1 MNLAPIA
8 LFAYNRPEHLR
19 ASLAALVSNPLA
31 AQSHL
36 YLYSDGPKDD
46 VSVPLV
52 ELVRSIARKVEG
64 FRAVTVVERKGN
76 IGLVASITGE
86 VKRLCAEFGR
96 VIVLEDDLITA
107 PFFLSY
113 MNEALE
119 RFENEA
125 RVMQVSGY
133 MYSIPARNG
142 NRATFLPATSCW
154 GWGTWRRA
162 WDSYDPTIRGF
173 DELKADP
180 ARRRAFNLDGYYDYV
195 DLLSAHIAGRV
206 NSWGAVWHLN
216 VFLKGG
222 LTVYPPVS
230 LVSNIGF
237 DGSGTHGQESELG
250 KIDLSHTVKSV
261 TWPAKTEIDQATY
274 LDVKNI
280 IRASKRGFR
289 HWLRNLFPV

>member
-31 AQSHL
+31 AESHL

-46 VSVPLV
+46 ISAPLV
-52 ELVRSIARKVEG
+52 ESVRSIARKVEG

-133 MYSIPARNG
+133 MYPVPTHNG

-162 WDSYDPTIRGF
+162 WDAYDPTIRGF
-173 DELKADP
+173 EELKADP
-180 ARRRAFNLDGYYDYV
+180 ALRRAFNLDGYYDYV

-237 DGSGTHGQESELG
+237 DGTGTNGQKSELG
-250 KIDLSHTVKSV
+250 KMALNDTVKCI
-261 TWPAKTEIDQATY
+261 TWPARTEIDQAAY